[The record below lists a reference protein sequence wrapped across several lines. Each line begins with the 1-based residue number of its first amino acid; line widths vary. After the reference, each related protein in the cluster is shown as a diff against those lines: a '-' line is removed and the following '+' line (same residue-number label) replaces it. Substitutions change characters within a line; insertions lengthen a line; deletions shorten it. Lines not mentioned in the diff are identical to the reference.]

1 MKKEQD
7 GKKVIAFDADQDSAW
22 KEMLDEYLPA
32 FLEFFFPHISPEID
46 WTRGYES
53 LDKELAQ
60 IRPEHVTGK
69 LLADK
74 LFKVWLKNG
83 KETWLLI
90 HVEVQDQVGKEFAR
104 RIYVYNYRLVDAFG
118 VEVVSLAVITG
129 GSKKSDNILARYEA
143 GRWGCELAFQF
154 PVARIADYTNRVEE
168 LDRSRNP
175 FAVVVKAT
183 LKTKET
189 RKDYE
194 KRLRWKREIILGLY
208 RKGFRRNDIINLFRF
223 LDWVMTLPPGLD
235 EKLKQEVY
243 EIEEGKKMPYVSSWE
258 RAAKQ
263 EGMLLG
269 VEQGVLLG
277 VEQERESHRSFI
289 LRLLQRQIGEISE
302 SLRKK
307 LSRLPIEQ
315 MDALGE
321 ALLEF
326 ESKSDLMTWLKTHA
340 PKKQAV
346 KPSNS

>member
-1 MKKEQD
+1 MKKQPDESEL
-7 GKKVIAFDADQDSAW
+7 VIAIDADQDSAW
-22 KEMLDEYLPA
+22 KEMLDDYLPA
-32 FLEFFFPHISPEID
+32 FLEFFFPDIYPEID

-90 HVEVQDQVGKEFAR
+90 HAEVQDRVGKGFAR

-118 VEVVSLAVITG
+118 VEVVSLALITG
-129 GSKKSDNILARYEA
+129 GSKKAGKTLARFET

-154 PVARIADYTNRVEE
+154 PVARIADYADRAEE
-168 LDRSRNP
+168 LEKSRNP

-183 LKTKET
+183 LKTQET
-189 RKDYE
+189 KKDFE
-194 KRLRWKREIILGLY
+194 KRLAWKQEIILGLY

-243 EIEEGKKMPYVSSWE
+243 EIEEGKKMPYVTTWE
-258 RAAKQ
+258 RAAIQ
-263 EGMLLG
+263 QGLLLG
-269 VEQGVLLG
+269 A
-277 VEQERESHRSFI
+277 EQERANRRSYI

-302 SLRKK
+302 SLSKK
-307 LSRLPIEQ
+307 LSRLPMEQ

-321 ALLEF
+321 ALLDF
-326 ESKSDLMTWLKTHA
+326 ESKSDLTFWLRNNA
-340 PKKQAV
+340 PKKPT
-346 KPSNS
+346 KRSNS